1 MKNALGSVNGWLGGI
16 VGLLKTVIV
25 FFVFAAIVWPTGIP
39 NVIGG
44 VMNLIG
50 MFLGG
55 GLAGLL
61 ALLVFVSFMDLS
73 ITCKNMLVG
82 NHMIAH

>member
-1 MKNALGSVNGWLGGI
+1 MKNALSNVNGWLGGI
-16 VGLLKTVIV
+16 VGLLKTVNV
-25 FFVFAAIVWPTGIP
+25 LFVFAAIVWPTGIP

-44 VMNLIG
+44 VMNLVG

-61 ALLVFVSFMDLS
+61 ALLVFVSFMD
-73 ITCKNMLVG
+73 
-82 NHMIAH
+82 